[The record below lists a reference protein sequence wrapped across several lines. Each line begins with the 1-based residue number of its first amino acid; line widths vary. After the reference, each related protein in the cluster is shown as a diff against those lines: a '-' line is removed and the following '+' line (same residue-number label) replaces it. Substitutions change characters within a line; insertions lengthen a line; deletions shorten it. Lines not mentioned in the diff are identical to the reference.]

1 MVSPAA
7 WFIRQRA
14 AHEYSSSAPRRVA
27 RFLGIMCAA
36 TLLSGLISSFAARAQ
51 PTQPTPAPSATAQP
65 SAEEAAKREAWRAT
79 IARAPA
85 PKKGC
90 FTAPYP
96 KTEWQEFPC
105 APPSWYPNQASGPRP
120 DTVGLGSDYSAQ
132 VSGISSAAGS
142 FDGVTPAAI
151 TEGGLWWGKNCP
163 PPIPLPC
170 HPTQP
175 CIHPDHDGAAAP
187 TCTQPTS
194 NAFSLQLNTQYFPTT
209 ACRGVT
215 ECRGWQQFVFSQ
227 DQCNGPY
234 VFIEYWL
241 RTELP
246 NRTLDSVC

>member
-65 SAEEAAKREAWRAT
+65 SAEEAAKREALRAT

-105 APPSWYPNQASGPRP
+105 APPSGYPNQASGPRP

-142 FDGVTPAAI
+142 FDSVTPAAI
-151 TEGGLWWGKNCP
+151 TEGGCGGGRIVHHQYRYPVTP
-163 PPIPLPC
+163 PNPASI
-170 HPTQP
+170 
-175 CIHPDHDGAAAP
+175 
-187 TCTQPTS
+187 
-194 NAFSLQLNTQYFPTT
+194 PTT
-209 ACRGVT
+209 V
-215 ECRGWQQFVFSQ
+215 EQQHQLAPSRLPMHSHCSSTRSTSQ
-227 DQCNGPY
+227 LQRAEASRNAEVGNN
-234 VFIEYWL
+234 L
-241 RTELP
+241 SSARTNATALMY
-246 NRTLDSVC
+246 S